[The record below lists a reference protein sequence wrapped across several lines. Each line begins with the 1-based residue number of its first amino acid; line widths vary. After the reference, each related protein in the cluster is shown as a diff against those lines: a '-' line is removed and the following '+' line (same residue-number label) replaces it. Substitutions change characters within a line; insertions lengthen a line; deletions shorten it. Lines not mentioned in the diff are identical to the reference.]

1 MADERS
7 QSPRTEKAD
16 EKPEAEET
24 FHVDHL
30 RANARSLFG
39 VSPHAVAGALSE
51 GRKVNYS
58 VDEAKGLVREF
69 LKRKDTTREADK

>member
-1 MADERS
+1 MADE
-7 QSPRTEKAD
+7 PRKSGDASDEKASQ
-16 EKPEAEET
+16 EET

-30 RANARSLFG
+30 RRNARQLFG

-69 LKRKDTTREADK
+69 MKRKDTTREGDK